1 MLKGH
6 PAGETLGPGRPGRPR
21 RRPWWTYAPRWA
33 GLCLACAAGGG
44 GNVAAAAQGALAP
57 AAGPPPTAVSQSFDV
72 AVASFVNLGQ
82 RRDDWIG
89 ERIAEALAT
98 TLRAG
103 GWTLT
108 SCTTPSARGRLRG
121 PGAEVGTGD
130 SRPPERVGCPS
141 PPSARALLEGA
152 YERIGDHVHITAEI
166 VDVAT
171 GEIAHRSRV
180 DGPAGNLVGLLD
192 QLVSTLADSL
202 AALNTPAPAPVTGSL
217 GFEPAPGAGTGDS
230 ATAPP
235 TPESRA
241 FGAFQGTGQGIE
253 QTQFTRDGR
262 RRAVAVWTSQPPRID
277 GRLDDAVWSSLTPI
291 TGFVQTSPVEGA
303 PATER
308 TEVWIAYDRDHLY
321 VAFHAHYSDPGIV
334 RATRAERDQ
343 GRADDRMAVLFD
355 PFRDQQR
362 AYLFSVN
369 GYGVQNDA
377 IVNAG
382 AGASRSRSSVGRSSG
397 GSRGGTFTA
406 GFGIRGD
413 LSWDGL
419 FEAGGR
425 LVEDGWTAEM
435 AIPFKSLRY
444 PSRSANQMH
453 RWGFQVSRNIREKSE
468 SLVWSPVST
477 DVAGQLTQMGVLDGL
492 LDLSRS
498 RNLEFLPTFTGLQA
512 GSFDPGSGRFRNGGP
527 LGELGLGVKY
537 GVTSNLT
544 LDVTLN
550 PDFSQI
556 ESDRP
561 QVEVNQRFAL
571 FYPEQ
576 RPFFLEGQ
584 EIFAAATPVTLVHT
598 RTIVDPRFGAKLSG
612 KVGDVTLGVFVTDDE
627 ATGRLGDGSG
637 TGSGRVAQSFIGR
650 ARYDLYPESYVGV
663 IATAREHG
671 ADYTRVGGVDGRFR
685 LDRTHS
691 VSFTVAESAHR
702 NAVDGELG
710 GSIREIDFAREA
722 RNLTYSLAHSSIE
735 PGVRTGTG
743 FIPRVDIR
751 RTDATVG
758 YRWWPGSRII
768 SWGPSFTYLRNY
780 SHRGVLEDEQFRG
793 AVNFEFVRGVRAS
806 GGINR
811 DLERYGGIDFRKTS
825 FWFAGA
831 VSSRYVTVVG
841 DFNGGDGIY
850 FSDDPFLGR
859 SAGGRLAVYVRP
871 GTRLRADLEVL
882 SSRFADPLGATVFD
896 VRIFRTRAY
905 YQFSNRLMLRHILEH
920 NTLRGTLGNNL
931 LLTYRINAGTA
942 AFVGYDDRFLR
953 GSQLDAVLFPA
964 RQFER
969 TNRAFFTKVSYLF
982 RF

>member
-1 MLKGH
+1 M
-6 PAGETLGPGRPGRPR
+6 
-21 RRPWWTYAPRWA
+21 
-33 GLCLACAAGGG
+33 CLACAVGLGGSVAAVARGALAQAAGPTPPASSRSLDLAVAPFVNLSQRRDDDRIGDRIAELVATDLQARGWTVISCTPAAGGG
-44 GNVAAAAQGALAP
+44 G
-57 AAGPPPTAVSQSFDV
+57 
-72 AVASFVNLGQ
+72 
-82 RRDDWIG
+82 
-89 ERIAEALAT
+89 
-98 TLRAG
+98 
-103 GWTLT
+103 
-108 SCTTPSARGRLRG
+108 LRG
-121 PGAEVGTGD
+121 PGPAAEAGTDG
-130 SRPPERVGCPS
+130 RRERAGCPA
-141 PPSARALLEGA
+141 PGVRVRIEGS
-152 YERIGDHVHITAEI
+152 YERIRDRLHVTAAVI
-166 VDVAT
+166 DVAT
-171 GEIAHRSRV
+171 GEVAHRSRIEGHAGDLLALRDRLV
-180 DGPAGNLVGLLD
+180 PMLTDG
-192 QLVSTLADSL
+192 L
-202 AALNTPAPAPVTGSL
+202 AAMQVPSPAPATGVL
-217 GFEPAPGAGTGDS
+217 AFEPAPRAGADDR
-230 ATAPP
+230 APAGP
-235 TPESRA
+235 RDPAAASPAESRA
-241 FGAFQGTGQGIE
+241 LGAFQGTGQGIE
-253 QTQFTRDGR
+253 QSQFTRDGR

-277 GRLDDAVWSSLTPI
+277 GRLDDTVWSSLAPL

-321 VAFHAHYSDPGIV
+321 VAFHAHYSDPRMV

-382 AGASRSRSSVGRSSG
+382 AEASRSRSRVGRSSGGAGGGGSGGRSGGGGRGG

-413 LSWDGL
+413 LSWDAL

-453 RWGFQVSRNIREKSE
+453 RWGFQISRNIREKSE

-477 DVAGQLTQMGVLDGL
+477 DVAGPLTQMGVLDGL

-556 ESDRP
+556 ESDQP

-571 FYPEQ
+571 FYPEL

-584 EIFAAATPVTLVHT
+584 EIFASATPVNLVHT

-612 KVGDVTLGVFVTDDE
+612 KVGDMTLGVFVTDDE
-627 ATGRLGDGSG
+627 ATGGLDDGSSP
-637 TGSGRVAQSFIGR
+637 GSGRVAQSFIGR

-663 IATAREHG
+663 VATAREHG
-671 ADYTRVGGVDGRFR
+671 ADYTRVGGVDGRLR

-691 VSFTVAESAHR
+691 ISFTVAESVHR

-768 SWGPSFTYLRNY
+768 SWGPSFTYLRNH
-780 SHRGVLEDEQFRG
+780 SHQGVLEDEQFRG
-793 AVNFEFVRGVRAS
+793 AVNFEFIRSVRLS

-811 DLERYGGIDFRKTS
+811 DLERYGGIDFRKTGYS
-825 FWFAGA
+825 FAGG

-850 FSDDPFLGR
+850 FGDDPFLGR

-871 GTRLRADLEVL
+871 GTRLRADLEIL
-882 SSRFADPLGATVFD
+882 SSRFVDPLGATVFD

-931 LLTYRINAGTA
+931 LLTYRVNAGTVV
-942 AFVGYDDRFLR
+942 FLGYDDRFLR
-953 GSQLDAVLFPA
+953 GSQLAAVLFPT

-969 TNRAFFTKVSYLF
+969 TNRAVFTKVSYLF

>member
-1 MLKGH
+1 MD
-6 PAGETLGPGRPGRPR
+6 
-21 RRPWWTYAPRWA
+21 
-33 GLCLACAAGGG
+33 
-44 GNVAAAAQGALAP
+44 
-57 AAGPPPTAVSQSFDV
+57 SQSFDL
-72 AVASFVNLGQ
+72 AVAPFVNLNQ
-82 RRDDWIG
+82 RRDDDWIG
-89 ERIAEALAT
+89 ERITEALAT
-98 TLRAG
+98 ALRDR

-108 SCTTPSARGRLRG
+108 SCTTPAAGGGLRG
-121 PGAEVGTGD
+121 PGAAVEAGNE
-130 SRPPERVGCPS
+130 SRRPERAGCPA
-141 PPSARALLEGA
+141 PGARAQVEGA
-152 YERIGDHVHITAEI
+152 YERIGDRVHVAAEV
-166 VDVAT
+166 VDGAT
-171 GEIAHRSRV
+171 GEVAHRTRV
-180 DGPAGNLVGLLD
+180 AGPAGDLRALRD
-192 QLVSTLADSL
+192 RLVSTLADGLAAMYPSAPARVMGSL
-202 AALNTPAPAPVTGSL
+202 A
-217 GFEPAPGAGTGDS
+217 FEPAPRAGADARAPAATGDTAVAS
-230 ATAPP
+230 A

-241 FGAFQGTGQGIE
+241 FGAFQGTGQGLE

-262 RRAVAVWTSQPPRID
+262 RRAVAVWTSRPPRID
-277 GRLDDAVWSSLTPI
+277 GRLDDTVWSSLTPI

-321 VAFHAHYSDPGIV
+321 VAFHAHYSDPSIV

-382 AGASRSRSSVGRSSG
+382 AGASRSRSRVGRSSG
-397 GSRGGTFTA
+397 GSGGGSGGSGGRSGGSRSGGTFTA

-413 LSWDGL
+413 LSWDAL

-512 GSFDPGSGRFRNGGP
+512 GSFDPGSGGFRNGGP
-527 LGELGLGVKY
+527 AGELGLGVKY

-556 ESDRP
+556 ESDQP

-571 FYPEQ
+571 FYPEL

-627 ATGRLGDGSG
+627 ATGGLDDGSSP
-637 TGSGRVAQSFIGR
+637 GSGRVAQSFIGR

-671 ADYTRVGGVDGRFR
+671 ADYTRVGGVDGRLR
-685 LDRTHS
+685 LNRTHS

-702 NAVDGELG
+702 HALDGELG

-743 FIPRVDIR
+743 FIPRVDVR
-751 RTDATVG
+751 RTDASVG
-758 YRWWPGSRII
+758 YRWWPGSRIL

-780 SHRGVLEDEQFRG
+780 SHQGGLEDEQFRG
-793 AVNFEFVRGVRAS
+793 AVNFEFIRGVRLS
-806 GGINR
+806 GGVNR

-825 FWFAGA
+825 YSFAGA
-831 VSSRYVTVVG
+831 VSSRHVTVVG

-850 FSDDPFLGR
+850 FGDDPFLGR
-859 SAGGRLAVYVRP
+859 AAGGRLAVYVRP

-882 SSRFADPLGATVFD
+882 SSRFVDPLGATVFD

-942 AFVGYDDRFLR
+942 AFLGYDDRFLR
-953 GSQLDAVLFPA
+953 GAQLDAMLFPA
-964 RQFER
+964 RHFER
-969 TNRAFFTKVSYLF
+969 TNRAVFTKVSYLF

>member
-1 MLKGH
+1 M
-6 PAGETLGPGRPGRPR
+6 
-21 RRPWWTYAPRWA
+21 
-33 GLCLACAAGGG
+33 ACAAGLG
-44 GNVAAAAQGALAP
+44 GNVAAAAQDALAP
-57 AAGPPPTAVSQSFDV
+57 AAGPTPTAGSQSFDV
-72 AVASFVNLGQ
+72 AVAPFVNLSQ
-82 RRDDWIG
+82 RRDDDGIG
-89 ERIAEALAT
+89 ERITEALAT
-98 TLRAG
+98 ALRAR
-103 GWTLT
+103 GWTPA
-108 SCTTPSARGRLRG
+108 SCTRPAAGGGLRG
-121 PGAEVGTGD
+121 PGAAAEAANE
-130 SRPPERVGCPS
+130 SRRPERAVCPA
-141 PPSARALLEGA
+141 PDARARVEGA
-152 YERIGDHVHITAEI
+152 HERIGDRVHITAEI

-171 GEIAHRSRV
+171 GEIAHRTRL
-180 DGPAGNLVGLLD
+180 DGPASDLLALVDRLA
-192 QLVSTLADSL
+192 STLADGL
-202 AALNTPAPAPVTGSL
+202 AAMNTRAPPPVTGSL
-217 GFEPAPGAGTGDS
+217 AFEPAPSAGADDRAPAGAGD
-230 ATAPP
+230 AAPASP
-235 TPESRA
+235 TREPRA
-241 FGAFQGTGQGIE
+241 LGAFQGTGQGLE
-253 QTQFTRDGR
+253 QSQFTRDGR
-262 RRAVAVWTSQPPRID
+262 RRAVAVWTARPPRID
-277 GRLDDAVWSSLTPI
+277 GRLDDAVWASITPI

-308 TEVWIAYDRDHLY
+308 TEVRIAYDRDHLY
-321 VAFHAHYSDPGIV
+321 VAFHAHYADPGIV

-343 GRADDRMAVLFD
+343 ARADDRMAVLFD

-362 AYLFSVN
+362 AYVFSVN
-369 GYGVQNDA
+369 GYGVKNDA

-382 AGASRSRSSVGRSSG
+382 AEASRGRSSVGRSSG
-397 GSRGGTFTA
+397 GSGGGSGGSGGRSGGSGRGGGSRGGRFTA

-413 LSWDGL
+413 LSWDAL
-419 FEAGGR
+419 FDAGGR

-453 RWGFQVSRNIREKSE
+453 RWGFQISRNIREKSE

-492 LDLSRS
+492 LDLSRN
-498 RNLEFLPTFTGLQA
+498 RNLELLPTFTGVQA
-512 GSFDPGSGRFRNGGP
+512 GSFDPASGGFRNGGA

-537 GVTSNLT
+537 GISSNLT

-556 ESDRP
+556 ESDQP
-561 QVEVNQRFAL
+561 QVETNQRFAL
-571 FYPEQ
+571 FYPEL

-584 EIFAAATPVTLVHT
+584 EIFAGATPVNLVHT

-612 KVGDVTLGVFVTDDE
+612 KVGDTTLGVVVTDDE
-627 ATGRLGDGSG
+627 ATAGLDAGSSPGSG
-637 TGSGRVAQSFIGR
+637 GVARSFIGR

-671 ADYTRVGGVDGRFR
+671 ADYTRVGGVDGRLR
-685 LDRTHS
+685 LNRTHS

-710 GSIREIDFAREA
+710 GSIREFDFAREA

-735 PGVRTGTG
+735 PDVRTGTG
-743 FIPRVDIR
+743 FIPRVDVR
-751 RTDATVG
+751 RTDANVG

-780 SHRGVLEDEQFRG
+780 SHQGVLEDEQFHG
-793 AVNFEFVRGVRAS
+793 AVNFEFIRSVRVS

-825 FWFAGA
+825 YSFAGA
-831 VSSRYVTVVG
+831 VSSRHVTVVG

-859 SAGGRLAVYVRP
+859 SAGGRLAVFVRP
-871 GTRLRADLEVL
+871 GTRLRADLQIL
-882 SSRFADPLGATVFD
+882 FSRLVDPLGATVFD
-896 VRIFRTRAY
+896 VKIFRSRAY
-905 YQFSNRLMLRHILEH
+905 YQFSNRLMLRHIMEH
-920 NTLRGTLGNNL
+920 NTLRGALGNNV

-942 AFVGYDDRFLR
+942 AFLGYDDRFLR
-953 GSQLDAVLFPA
+953 GSQLDAMRFPT

-969 TNRAFFTKVSYLF
+969 TNRAVFTKVSYLF

>member
-1 MLKGH
+1 MRAL
-6 PAGETLGPGRPGRPR
+6 
-21 RRPWWTYAPRWA
+21 RWA
-33 GLCLACAAGGG
+33 GLCLACAAGLGG
-44 GNVAAAAQGALAP
+44 SVAAAAQGALAP
-57 AAGPPPTAVSQSFDV
+57 DAGPTPTACGQSFALDV
-72 AVASFVNLGQ
+72 ARFVNLSRQ
-82 RRDDWIG
+82 RENDWIG
-89 ERIAEALAT
+89 DRLTEALAT
-98 TLRAG
+98 AFRAR
-103 GWTLT
+103 GWTPT
-108 SCTTPSARGRLRG
+108 SCTQPAAEGGHRA
-121 PGAEVGTGD
+121 PGT
-130 SRPPERVGCPS
+130 CPA
-141 PPSARALLEGA
+141 PGVRAQVQGA
-152 YERIGDHVHITAEI
+152 YERIGDR
-166 VDVAT
+166 VDVTAAVVDAAT
-171 GEIAHRSRV
+171 GEIIHRIRI
-180 DGPAGNLVGLLD
+180 DGLAGDLPALRDGLVAA
-192 QLVSTLADSL
+192 LADGL
-202 AALNTPAPAPVTGSL
+202 AAMNTPAPAPVTGSL
-217 GFEPAPGAGTGDS
+217 AFEPAPQVGADDRAPAGTGE
-230 ATAPP
+230 TAAGSP
-235 TPESRA
+235 TSDSRA
-241 FGAFQGTGQGIE
+241 FGAFQGTGQGLE
-253 QTQFTRDGR
+253 QAPFTRDGR
-262 RRAVAVWTSQPPRID
+262 RRAVAVWTSRPPRID
-277 GRLDDAVWSSLTPI
+277 GRLDDTVWSSITPI

-308 TEVWIAYDRDHLY
+308 TDVWIAYDRDHLY

-382 AGASRSRSSVGRSSG
+382 AGATRSRSSVGRSSG
-397 GSRGGTFTA
+397 GSGGGRGGSGRSGGSGRGGGSRGGVFTA

-413 LSWDGL
+413 LSWDAL

-453 RWGFQVSRNIREKSE
+453 RWGFQISRNIREKSE

-477 DVAGQLTQMGVLDGL
+477 DVAGQLTQMGILDGL
-492 LDLSRS
+492 TDLSRS

-512 GSFDPGSGRFRNGGP
+512 GSFDPRSGGFRNGGP
-527 LGELGLGVKY
+527 LSELGLGVKY

-556 ESDRP
+556 ESDQP

-571 FYPEQ
+571 FYPEL

-584 EIFAAATPVTLVHT
+584 EIFAAATPVNLVHT
-598 RTIVDPRFGAKLSG
+598 RTIVDPRIGAKLSG
-612 KVGDVTLGVFVTDDE
+612 KVGDMTLGVFVTDDE
-627 ATGRLGDGSG
+627 ATGTLDDGSSP
-637 TGSGRVAQSFIGR
+637 GSGGVAQSFIGR

-671 ADYTRVGGVDGRFR
+671 ADYTRVGGVDGRLR
-685 LDRTHS
+685 LNRTHS
-691 VSFTVAESAHR
+691 VSFTAAESAHR
-702 NAVDGELG
+702 SAVDGELG

-751 RTDATVG
+751 RTDASVG

-780 SHRGVLEDEQFRG
+780 SHQGVLEDEQFRG
-793 AVNFEFVRGVRAS
+793 AVNFEFIRSVRLS

-825 FWFAGA
+825 YSFGGA
-831 VSSRYVTVVG
+831 VSNRYVSVVG
-841 DFNGGDGIY
+841 HLNGGDGIY

-871 GTRLRADLEVL
+871 GTRLRADLETL
-882 SSRFADPLGATVFD
+882 FSRFVDPLGATVFD
-896 VRIFRTRAY
+896 VKILRSRTY

-931 LLTYRINAGTA
+931 LLTYRINAGTV
-942 AFVGYDDRFLR
+942 AFLGYDDRFLR
-953 GSQLDAVLFPA
+953 GPQLDALLFPT

-969 TNRAFFTKVSYLF
+969 TNRAIFTKVSYLL

>member
-1 MLKGH
+1 M
-6 PAGETLGPGRPGRPR
+6 
-21 RRPWWTYAPRWA
+21 
-33 GLCLACAAGGG
+33 CLACAAGLGG
-44 GNVAAAAQGALAP
+44 SVAAAAQGGLAP
-57 AAGPPPTAVSQSFDV
+57 AAGPTPPGSSRSLDL
-72 AVASFVNLGQ
+72 AVAPFVNLSQ
-82 RRDDWIG
+82 RRDDDRIG
-89 ERIAEALAT
+89 ARIAELVAT
-98 TLRAG
+98 DLRAR
-103 GWTLT
+103 GWTLI
-108 SCTTPSARGRLRG
+108 SCTPPAGGGGLRG
-121 PGAEVGTGD
+121 PGPAAEAGTDG
-130 SRPPERVGCPS
+130 RRERAGCPA
-141 PPSARALLEGA
+141 PGVRVRVEGS
-152 YERIGDHVHITAEI
+152 YERIRGRLHVTAEVI
-166 VDVAT
+166 DVAT
-171 GEIAHRSRV
+171 GEIAHRSRT
-180 DGPAGNLVGLLD
+180 DGPAGDLLALRDRLVPA
-192 QLVSTLADSL
+192 LADGL
-202 AALNTPAPAPVTGSL
+202 AAMRIPAPAPATGAL
-217 GFEPAPGAGTGDS
+217 AFEPAPRAGDDDRAPPGTGD
-230 ATAPP
+230 TAAASPAP
-235 TPESRA
+235 GSRG

-277 GRLDDAVWSSLTPI
+277 GRLDDTVWSSLTPL

-321 VAFHAHYSDPGIV
+321 VAFHAHYSDPSIV

-397 GSRGGTFTA
+397 GSGGGGGGSGGRSGGSGRGGGSRGGTFTA

-413 LSWDGL
+413 LSWDAL

-453 RWGFQVSRNIREKSE
+453 RWGFQISRNIREKSE

-512 GSFDPGSGRFRNGGP
+512 GSFDPGSGGFRNGGP

-556 ESDRP
+556 ESDQP

-571 FYPEQ
+571 FYPEL

-584 EIFAAATPVTLVHT
+584 EIFASATPVNLVHT

-612 KVGDVTLGVFVTDDE
+612 KVGDVTLGAFVTDDE
-627 ATGRLGDGSG
+627 AAGGLGDGSSP
-637 TGSGRVAQSFIGR
+637 GSGRVAQSFIGR

-671 ADYTRVGGVDGRFR
+671 ADYTRVGAFDGRLR
-685 LDRTHS
+685 LNRTHS

-735 PGVRTGTG
+735 PDVRTGTG

-751 RTDATVG
+751 RTDASAG

-768 SWGPSFTYLRNY
+768 SWGPSFSYLRNY
-780 SHRGVLEDEQFRG
+780 SHQGVLEDEQFRG
-793 AVNFEFVRGVRAS
+793 AVNFEFIRGVRLS
-806 GGINR
+806 GSINR

-825 FWFAGA
+825 YSVSGA
-831 VSSRYVTVVG
+831 VSSRYVTVAG
-841 DFNGGDGIY
+841 DLNGGDGIY

-871 GTRLRADLEVL
+871 GTRLRGDLEVL

-896 VRIFRTRAY
+896 VKIFRTRAY

-942 AFVGYDDRFLR
+942 AFLGYDDRFLR
-953 GSQLDAVLFPA
+953 GPQLDAMLFPT

>member
-1 MLKGH
+1 MH
-6 PAGETLGPGRPGRPR
+6 
-21 RRPWWTYAPRWA
+21 
-33 GLCLACAAGGG
+33 
-44 GNVAAAAQGALAP
+44 
-57 AAGPPPTAVSQSFDV
+57 
-72 AVASFVNLGQ
+72 
-82 RRDDWIG
+82 
-89 ERIAEALAT
+89 
-98 TLRAG
+98 
-103 GWTLT
+103 LT
-108 SCTTPSARGRLRG
+108 
-121 PGAEVGTGD
+121 AEV
-130 SRPPERVGCPS
+130 
-141 PPSARALLEGA
+141 
-152 YERIGDHVHITAEI
+152 

-171 GEIAHRSRV
+171 GRTAHRTRM
-180 DGPAGNLVGLLD
+180 DGAADDLLGLLD
-192 QLVSTLADSL
+192 RLVSTLADSL
-202 AALNTPAPAPVTGSL
+202 AVLNTPAPAPVTGSL
-217 GFEPAPGAGTGDS
+217 GFEPAPRADTGDS
-230 ATAPP
+230 ATAAP
-235 TPESRA
+235 TPESRV

-253 QTQFTRDGR
+253 QTRFTRDGR

-277 GRLDDAVWSSLTPI
+277 GRLDDTVWSSLTPL

-321 VAFHAHYSDPGIV
+321 VAFHAHYSDPSIV

-397 GSRGGTFTA
+397 GSGGGGGSGGRSGGSGGGSRGGTFTA

-413 LSWDGL
+413 LSWDAL
-419 FEAGGR
+419 FESGGR

-512 GSFDPGSGRFRNGGP
+512 GSFDPGSGNFRNGGP
-527 LGELGLGVKY
+527 LGELGLGIKY

-556 ESDRP
+556 ESDQP

-571 FYPEQ
+571 FYPEL

-584 EIFAAATPVTLVHT
+584 EIFAAATPVNLVHT

-612 KVGDVTLGVFVTDDE
+612 KVGDMTLGVFVTDDE
-627 ATGRLGDGSG
+627 ATGRLDDGSG
-637 TGSGRVAQSFIGR
+637 TVAQSFIGR

-663 IATAREHG
+663 VATAREHG
-671 ADYTRVGGVDGRFR
+671 ADYTRVGGVDGRLR
-685 LDRTHS
+685 LNRTHS
-691 VSFTVAESAHR
+691 VSFTAAESAHR

-793 AVNFEFVRGVRAS
+793 AVNFEFIRGVRLS

-825 FWFAGA
+825 YSFGGA
-831 VSSRYVTVVG
+831 VTRRYVSVVG

-850 FSDDPFLGR
+850 FGDDPFLGR
-859 SAGGRLAVYVRP
+859 SAAGRLAVYVRP
-871 GTRLRADLEVL
+871 GTRLRGDLEVL
-882 SSRFADPLGATVFD
+882 SSRFVDPFGATVFD

-953 GSQLDAVLFPA
+953 GSLLDAMLFPT

>member
-1 MLKGH
+1 M
-6 PAGETLGPGRPGRPR
+6 
-21 RRPWWTYAPRWA
+21 
-33 GLCLACAAGGG
+33 
-44 GNVAAAAQGALAP
+44 
-57 AAGPPPTAVSQSFDV
+57 
-72 AVASFVNLGQ
+72 
-82 RRDDWIG
+82 
-89 ERIAEALAT
+89 
-98 TLRAG
+98 
-103 GWTLT
+103 
-108 SCTTPSARGRLRG
+108 
-121 PGAEVGTGD
+121 
-130 SRPPERVGCPS
+130 
-141 PPSARALLEGA
+141 EGA
-152 YERIGDHVHITAEI
+152 YERIGVHVYLTPEVI
-166 VDVAT
+166 DVAT
-171 GEIAHRSRV
+171 GEIVHRSRIG
-180 DGPAGNLVGLLD
+180 GPAGDLPELRNR
-192 QLVSTLADSL
+192 LVSTLADVL
-202 AALNTPAPAPVTGSL
+202 AALNLPAPAPVTGSL
-217 GFEPAPGAGTGDS
+217 AFDPAPRDGADDPASGGTGDS
-230 ATAPP
+230 APASPP
-235 TPESRA
+235 PESRA
-241 FGAFQGTGQGIE
+241 FGAFQGTGQGIG
-253 QTQFTRDGR
+253 QTEFTRDGR

-277 GRLDDAVWSSLTPI
+277 GHLDDTVWSSLTPV

-308 TEVWIAYDRDHLY
+308 TEVWIAYDRNHLY
-321 VAFHAHYSDPGIV
+321 VAFHAHYSDPSII

-382 AGASRSRSSVGRSSG
+382 AGASRSRSRVGRSSGGSGGGSGGSSGRSGGSGRGG

-413 LSWDGL
+413 LSWDAL
-419 FEAGGR
+419 FEASGR

-453 RWGFQVSRNIREKSE
+453 RWGFQISRNIREKSE

-537 GVTSNLT
+537 GVTPNLT

-571 FYPEQ
+571 FYPEL

-584 EIFAAATPVTLVHT
+584 EIFAAATSVNLVHT

-612 KVGDVTLGVFVTDDE
+612 KVGDVTLGVFVTDE
-627 ATGRLGDGSG
+627 ATDGVDDGSSA
-637 TGSGRVAQSFIGR
+637 GSGRVAQSFIGR
-650 ARYDLYPESYVGV
+650 VRYDLYPESYVGV
-663 IATAREHG
+663 IATAREHAG
-671 ADYTRVGGVDGRFR
+671 DYTRVGGVDGRLR
-685 LDRTHS
+685 LNRTHS
-691 VSFTVAESAHR
+691 ISFTAAESAHR
-702 NAVDGELG
+702 NAADGELG
-710 GSIREIDFAREA
+710 GSIREVDFAREA
-722 RNLTYSLAHSSIE
+722 RNLTYSLVHSSIE

-751 RTDATVG
+751 RTDASVG
-758 YRWWPGSRII
+758 YRWRPGSRII
-768 SWGPSFTYLRNY
+768 SWGPSFTYLRNH
-780 SHRGVLEDEQFRG
+780 SHEGMLEDEQFRG
-793 AVNFEFVRGVRAS
+793 AVNFEFIRSVRVS

-825 FWFAGA
+825 YWFAGA
-831 VSSRYVTVVG
+831 VSNRYMSVVG

-850 FSDDPFLGR
+850 FGDDPFLGR

-871 GTRLRADLEVL
+871 GTRLRGDLEIL
-882 SSRFADPLGATVFD
+882 SSRFVDPLDVTVFD
-896 VRIFRTRAY
+896 VKIFRTRAY

-931 LLTYRINAGTA
+931 LLTYRINAGTV
-942 AFVGYDDRFLR
+942 AFLGYDDRFLR
-953 GSQLDAVLFPA
+953 GSQLDAALFPT

-969 TNRAFFTKVSYLF
+969 TNRAVFTKVSYLF